1 MENRRERTALTF
13 FFFAGK
19 TARSGFPVV
28 SLFFVITDFQI
39 GVNGWEDLKSG
50 FCVYVHGFL
59 EEESKVIEIYTSTTL
74 RVFSGD
80 GGKREPDAE

>member
-1 MENRRERTALTF
+1 
-13 FFFAGK
+13 
-19 TARSGFPVV
+19 
-28 SLFFVITDFQI
+28 
-39 GVNGWEDLKSG
+39 LKSG